1 MLCHRLKDVC
11 VLRQKLRLFKQ
22 VFSNGRIK
30 FFNVKCEKLVQV
42 FIVNTISVFLHW
54 FKPIASWMFL
64 FVVSKIALLI
74 CPNLFFAG
82 FMSLTVGLLLKFSLW
97 SFRVIK
103 LLFSPSISNGFS
115 NSLFLKI
122 FSPSILIFSL
132 CCYQFSFISRLWH
145 FLSYDWNVPRN
156 ASHKITVPRNLAGFP
171 VL

>member
-1 MLCHRLKDVC
+1 M
-11 VLRQKLRLFKQ
+11 
-22 VFSNGRIK
+22 
-30 FFNVKCEKLVQV
+30 

-115 NSLFLKI
+115 TSLFLKI
-122 FSPSILIFSL
+122 FFPSILICFFML
-132 CCYQFSFISRLWH
+132 LPVFFYFKVMAFFCHMIEMFHETLLTKLLFPGIGL
-145 FLSYDWNVPRN
+145 
-156 ASHKITVPRNLAGFP
+156 ASPSCSSPNYWTHWFP
-171 VL
+171 VKVFRNFNVKSY